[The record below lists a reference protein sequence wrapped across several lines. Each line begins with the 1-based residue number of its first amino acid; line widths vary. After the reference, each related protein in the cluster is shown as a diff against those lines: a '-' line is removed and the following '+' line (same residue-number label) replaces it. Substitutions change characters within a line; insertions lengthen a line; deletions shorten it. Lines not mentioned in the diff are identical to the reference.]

1 MIENDCIDSAAP
13 TRLLYIIKHLDSSP
27 ENSKRMADVAFV
39 EMFDIWRLLCSELIE
54 HLVRKIPKVLSFIYK
69 QPDKKSLFETS
80 VSPNLIFSSTAC
92 LKRDCRRDGSL
103 GKLDRN
109 SFSDCSKVSI

>member
-1 MIENDCIDSAAP
+1 MATVMLRADRASC
-13 TRLLYIIKHLDSSP
+13 K
-27 ENSKRMADVAFV
+27 ENSKGSK
-39 EMFDIWRLLCSELIE
+39 L
-54 HLVRKIPKVLSFIYK
+54 IYK